1 MTKLDTNFLSIKAL
15 SILSYV
21 PLGLLTIQALALVM
35 MCAMQYISN
44 SQPANTGTETST
56 SIIST
61 LTTIASGATTALPTR
76 STDSPNTLLMIG
88 VVVTLVIV
96 LCALALYLTKIMAGI
111 THSLLQFLGR
121 PTLNKLP
128 TVKIALAG
136 VSFVII
142 ATCAVVL
149 PSVMPI
155 LPLDIGLVALCFVAS
170 LLEHA
175 LVTRAKLPITK
186 AL

>member
-1 MTKLDTNFLSIKAL
+1 M
-15 SILSYV
+15 
-21 PLGLLTIQALALVM
+21 IQALALVM
-35 MCAMQYISN
+35 MCAMQYISYR
-44 SQPANTGTETST
+44 QPTNTGTEAST

-61 LTTIASGATTALPTR
+61 IANGATTTLPTR

-88 VVVTLVIV
+88 VVVALIIV
-96 LCALALYLTKIMAGI
+96 LCVLALYLTKIMAGI
-111 THSLLQFLGR
+111 THSLLRFLGR
-121 PTLNKLP
+121 PTLNKLL
-128 TVKIALAG
+128 TVKITLAG

-142 ATCAVVL
+142 TTCAVIL

-155 LPLDIGLVALCFVAS
+155 LPLDIGLVVLCFVAS

-175 LVTRAKLPITK
+175 LATRAKLPVTK